1 VTNYYALIAQAVRG
15 LDQNTGE
22 GRRALYERAR
32 AAQVRQLRAIR
43 PPISE
48 SAIAKERLSL
58 ETAIRNVETDA
69 ARKSGAKPREPR
81 PEIAPPRPGAPR
93 ADSDRPEQI
102 KPKDSPAALAE
113 SAASHPPPV
122 LAGRLPRWL
131 TGKRATGFGDVVN
144 EVHRLDTTAKAAKDV
159 EDEYPQPLPPRSYRK
174 LVRPVVTLLILT
186 GLAATISWR
195 GSHFS
200 ELYRYIAQIV
210 TRQQPSQTAPQAAS
224 QSKFLDRVPQE
235 QDTVQAPATAS
246 FADGSATRRAV

>member
-1 VTNYYALIAQAVRG
+1 MTNYYALIAQAVKG

-22 GRRALYERAR
+22 ARRALYERAR

-48 SAIAKERLSL
+48 SVIAKERLSL

-81 PEIAPPRPGAPR
+81 PEIAPSRPGAPR
-93 ADSDRPEQI
+93 ANSDRPEQI

-144 EVHRLDTTAKAAKDV
+144 EVHRLDTTANAAKDGTGTSEGPTPLQAPGREPSYDLDEDQEALHPGRHLPHAM

-195 GSHFS
+195 GRTSVNF
-200 ELYRYIAQIV
+200 IAISL
-210 TRQQPSQTAPQAAS
+210 RS
-224 QSKFLDRVPQE
+224 
-235 QDTVQAPATAS
+235 
-246 FADGSATRRAV
+246 